1 MDIVIDWKIIETET
15 DFFDMFLPQVDAPEW
30 HGRSL
35 NALGD
40 SIVTGDINGV
50 EPPYIIR
57 NINVGLAPKGLLDFQ
72 SAVLALFEEAKKAGR
87 GIDVIHE

>member
-1 MDIVIDWKIIETET
+1 MDIIIDWKKIETE
-15 DFFDMFLPQVDAPEW
+15 DGFFDMFLSQVDAPEW
-30 HGRSL
+30 HGRNL

-57 NINVGLAPKGLLDFQ
+57 NVNVDIIPKNLMGFQ
-72 SAVLALFEEAKKAGR
+72 SAVFAIFDEARKAGR
-87 GIDVIHE
+87 DIDVLHK